1 MTHAQLSFDVAPRT
15 IIVAGEQAP
24 APLLGGN
31 LKLKGELRADVN
43 LEHGDELT
51 VTVADADGNVIAQAV
66 AEVDRPPSFAPVQER
81 DIGLIG
87 YVRAHTAKLGD
98 PAS

>member
-1 MTHAQLSFDVAPRT
+1 MNAQLSFDVAPRR
-15 IIVAGEQAP
+15 IVRPEGHVP

-31 LKLKGELRADVN
+31 LKLKGELRCDLN

-51 VTVADADGNVIAQAV
+51 VTVAAADGEVIAQAV
-66 AEVDRPPSFAPVQER
+66 AEVSAPPSFGPVEER

-87 YVRAHTAKLGD
+87 YVRQHTAKLGD
-98 PAS
+98 PTE